1 MNLLYRFLLF
11 QHLKGL
17 RRLRRLGRTPRLLL
31 ISVLLGVIG
40 ALGAGAFTWLLE
52 WSERLILFPIGGYRY
67 LTESDAAR
75 AITVPHTPHWLWFL
89 PVATTLGG
97 LLSGFLVY
105 TWAPEAEGHGTDA
118 AVKAYHHLGGA
129 IRARIPFIKAFA
141 SAVTIGSGGAAGRE
155 GPIVQI
161 AGGIGSL
168 LGRLLHLSAEEKRYL
183 MLIGMAAGL
192 SAVFKSPLGSAIFA
206 VEVLYGTMAFE
217 GTALIFTIIA
227 AAVAYAMA
235 GLFTDWTPLFYLPPS
250 ITPLNTGWDLLW
262 FALLGLCAGV
272 VGALLPTVFY
282 RLRDFF
288 RSLPV
293 PNQYKP
299 AIGGLILGV
308 IGIFLPQVLGGG
320 YGWMQLVIDGR
331 LPLLLMLVLI
341 FAKIVALSLTVSSG
355 GSGGVFAPSLYVG
368 VMVGGTVAVVFH
380 AITPGG
386 ADPTAFAVVG
396 MAALFA
402 GAARVPIATLIM
414 VTEMTGGYTLIL
426 PSMLAVVLSFVV
438 QSALTRKAKYP
449 TLYEA
454 QVQRPS
460 DSPVH
465 RSTYYHAVA
474 AMLRQHK
481 VRLDEDLV
489 RQEVADRLAQ
499 GEPIP
504 LAAGT
509 GGDEYLYTLDVER
522 GSPLAGHNLR
532 DANIPGEV
540 LLVSVLRDQDVIT
553 PHGDTVLETGD
564 RLVVASTLGGFRHFK
579 TMLAEEA

>member
-1 MNLLYRFLLF
+1 MNLFYRFVLF

-31 ISVLLGVIG
+31 ISVFLGIIG
-40 ALGAGAFTWLLE
+40 ALGAGAFTWLLG
-52 WSERLILFPIGGYRY
+52 WSEKLLLTPIGGYRY

-75 AITVPHTPHWLWFL
+75 AMIVPSTPHWLWFL

-97 LLSGFLVY
+97 LLSGFIVY

-129 IRARIPFIKAFA
+129 IRARIPLIKAVA
-141 SAVTIGSGGAAGRE
+141 SAITIGSGGAAGRE

-168 LGRLLHLSAEEKRYL
+168 LGRFLHLSAEEKRYL

-217 GTALIFTIIA
+217 GSALIFTIIA
-227 AAVAYAMA
+227 SAVAYAMA
-235 GLFTDWTPLFYLPPS
+235 GLFTDWIPLFYLPPS
-250 ITPLNTGWDLLW
+250 ITPLNNGWDLLW
-262 FALLGLCAGV
+262 FALLGIFAGM

-282 RLRDFF
+282 RLRDLF
-288 RSLPV
+288 RSLRI
-293 PNQYKP
+293 PNHLKP
-299 AIGGLILGV
+299 ALGGLLLGIV
-308 IGIFLPQVLGGG
+308 GIFLPQVLGGG

-331 LPLLLMLVLI
+331 LPLLLMFILI
-341 FAKIVALSLTVSSG
+341 FAKIIALSLTVSSG
-355 GSGGVFAPSLYVG
+355 GSGGVFAPTLYVG

-438 QSALTRKAKYP
+438 QTALTRKARYP

-489 RQEVADRLAQ
+489 RQEVADRLAE

-504 LAAGT
+504 LAASAH
-509 GGDEYLYTLDVER
+509 GDEYLYTLDVDR

-532 DANIPGEV
+532 DARIPGEV
-540 LLVSVLRDQDVIT
+540 LLVSVMRDQDVIT

-564 RLVVASTLGGFRHFK
+564 RLVVASTFEGFRHFK
-579 TMLAEEA
+579 RMLAEQD

>member
-31 ISVLLGVIG
+31 ISVFLGVIG

-288 RSLPV
+288 RALPL

-438 QSALTRKAKYP
+438 QSALTRKARYP

-532 DANIPGEV
+532 EANIPGEV

-564 RLVVASTLGGFRHFK
+564 RLVVASTLGGFRRFK